1 MKLLLRQ
8 IADRFGKIPLGI
20 EIMTTVSPNFFCRI
34 SVLLPPTSPVL
45 IPAHMVVEFL
55 GHMYVHVQIDH
66 IIPNCFVCSML
77 SAILIRLLCF
87 CQYCGINDVLW
98 FKFIIS

>member
-66 IIPNCFVCSML
+66 IIPNCFPECRNSLFALCYLPYL
-77 SAILIRLLCF
+77 SDF
-87 CQYCGINDVLW
+87 CVFASIVV
-98 FKFIIS
+98 